1 MCVCIVCTFTYWFW
15 NFNSCFLNPNT
26 ILFFSELNWF
36 ATNLS
41 LKNALA
47 SCGLIQKQKKNTMR
61 YQLLYVVMD
70 LVFKGWVLEVDSRLA
85 QSEITGGL
93 SSAPTLISGHKNPI
107 KGFRWSK
114 GPSLVIG
121 NRTPKCNRCR
131 WVTVGSIH
139 VHYKN

>member
-1 MCVCIVCTFTYWFW
+1 MYVHLLIGFEILIHASLILIPF
-15 NFNSCFLNPNT
+15 CFSQNWT
-26 ILFFSELNWF
+26 WF

-47 SCGLIQKQKKNTMR
+47 SCGLTQKQKKNTMR

-93 SSAPTLISGHKNPI
+93 SSPTLISSRKNPI
-107 KGFRWSK
+107 KGFQWSK